1 MQDEVAT
8 GLDFRADLPH
18 IKSMLFQSDPVKNRP
33 KVLIVLH
40 QEHSSPGRVGLELVK
55 RGFALD
61 IRKPRFGDLLPDT
74 MENHAGAVI
83 FGGPMSANDPDAFIQ
98 KEIDWIGVPLA
109 EEKPFLG
116 ICLGAQMMVKH
127 MGGTVTGH
135 HESLVEI
142 GYYPLQPTDA
152 GKSLMDWPKKVYQW
166 HREGFDLP
174 RGADLLAPRPFC
186 RTVRLRS
193 RCSEMAR
200 PFSGPLDRHG
210 HRPGLPRHVEGSGI
224 TAFQTRYP
232 GRTLL

>member
-152 GKSLMDWPKKVYQW
+152 GKSLMDWPKRSINGIGK
-166 HREGFDLP
+166 GSTCP
-174 RGADLLAPRPFC
+174 AAPICWPPDRLI
-186 RTVRLRS
+186 RTRRS
-193 RCSEMAR
+193 ASDPA
-200 PFSGPLDRHG
+200 P
-210 HRPGLPRHVEGSGI
+210 
-224 TAFQTRYP
+224 TASSFTRN
-232 GRTLL
+232 